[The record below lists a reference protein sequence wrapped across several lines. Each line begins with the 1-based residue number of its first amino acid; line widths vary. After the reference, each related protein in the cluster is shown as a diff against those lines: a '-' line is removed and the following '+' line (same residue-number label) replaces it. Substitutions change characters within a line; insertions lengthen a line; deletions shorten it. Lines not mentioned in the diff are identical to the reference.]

1 MTSPEH
7 RIRRRPGVVLKT
19 VLFGIIAFTT
29 AAACIR
35 LGFWQLDRLEQR
47 RRQNALIRLRGDSV
61 TSLASIQGLDTAQS
75 HWRRVRV
82 RGTADYDAELVHATR
97 SQNGSPG
104 VHLLT
109 PIRPLDGRW
118 GDTAILVL
126 RGFLASA
133 DGRTIDW
140 KAARGEDTLSFD
152 ALVLSFSPRRPG
164 AVRMPSAARAVRF
177 VDRDSLSAL
186 MHRPLAPFMLLALGD
201 TVVRDVTKPAAIPP
215 PSLGEGPHQS
225 YAFQWFAFATVAI
238 VGFVA
243 FVRAGSQK
251 GPPRDV

>member
-1 MTSPEH
+1 
-7 RIRRRPGVVLKT
+7 
-19 VLFGIIAFTT
+19 
-29 AAACIR
+29 
-35 LGFWQLDRLEQR
+35 
-47 RRQNALIRLRGDSV
+47 
-61 TSLASIQGLDTAQS
+61 
-75 HWRRVRV
+75 
-82 RGTADYDAELVHATR
+82 
-97 SQNGSPG
+97 
-104 VHLLT
+104 
-109 PIRPLDGRW
+109 
-118 GDTAILVL
+118 
-126 RGFLASA
+126 
-133 DGRTIDW
+133 
-140 KAARGEDTLSFD
+140 
-152 ALVLSFSPRRPG
+152 
-164 AVRMPSAARAVRF
+164 MPSAARAVRF